1 MGAAPSSPT
10 PDVSGIFSRPRPCP
24 CMWAPGGGGG
34 YDAIAWLMA
43 RHMSHFLPGNP
54 NFVIKN
60 MPTAAGGASANV
72 IYNSAPRPQFAL
84 RSPEGTCSCS
94 IRARR
99 NSPAKSKGLVGR
111 VEEGR
116 GSLGRAATP
125 RFPSP
130 LIKPDVRISR
140 IRLSDRLHR
149 RAHGERRFRLRLTIE
164 LSLKAPD
171 PIRCC

>member
-1 MGAAPSSPT
+1 MYVG
-10 PDVSGIFSRPRPCP
+10 SGGR
-24 CMWAPGGGGG
+24 GG

-43 RHMSHFLPGNP
+43 RHMSHFLSGNP

-99 NSPAKSKGLVGR
+99 NSPAKSKGLV
-111 VEEGR
+111 VNNNEIYKGR
-116 GSLGRAATP
+116 G
-125 RFPSP
+125 
-130 LIKPDVRISR
+130 ISR
-140 IRLSDRLHR
+140 AKTRTCAANGR
-149 RAHGERRFRLRLTIE
+149 R
-164 LSLKAPD
+164 
-171 PIRCC
+171 